1 MNSIFGKQFFLYMGS
16 LLISFILI
24 GAGLTQAFSSYFVTQ
39 RIDGLTIQGKK
50 ISKVFEQA
58 YYFGG
63 IYDREKLNEQIT
75 LLDDYLE
82 ASFIYVDNSG
92 TILMISNDIDTKWLG
107 QEINIDDVK
116 KAISGEIVSFENL
129 FGGIFDKT
137 VITVGYPITVH
148 GNTIGAVFLSSPMT
162 DLQETT
168 NDALKIIVFIVFIA
182 GILGFVLIYMSSKK
196 LVKPLLE
203 MNEAAKVISGGNFE
217 KRLIVKGKDEI
228 AQLAVSFNEMAES
241 LNEQENRRKEFLSNI
256 SHDLRSPLTS
266 MKGFLQAIIDG
277 TVPYEKQ
284 NHYLNII
291 LDESDRLAKMANNI
305 IDINMLD
312 NSNYVLEI
320 SRFDINELIRKIV
333 YNFETRIVKKNI
345 SVNVELAENK
355 TYVDADY
362 EKIQRVIYNLIDNAV
377 KFTNDGG
384 IIDIETDVE
393 KEKVFVKIKDNG
405 RGISNDE
412 QKRIFERF
420 YKADSSRGEDKM
432 GSGLGLSIVKEFIKA
447 HNETINV
454 KSELGNGCEFVF
466 SLKRNF

>member
-82 ASFIYVDNSG
+82 ASFIYIDNSG
-92 TILMISNDIDTKWLG
+92 KILMISNDIDSKWLG

-129 FGGIFDKT
+129 FGGIFNKT

-162 DLQETT
+162 DLQKTT

-217 KRLIVKGKDEI
+217 KRLTVKGKDEI

-312 NSNYVLEI
+312 NSNYVIET
-320 SRFDINELIRKIV
+320 SRFDINELIRKTV

-355 TYVDADY
+355 TYVNADY

-377 KFTNDGG
+377 KFTNDDG
-384 IIDIETDVE
+384 IIDIETDIE
-393 KEKVFVKIKDNG
+393 KEKVFVKIRDNG
-405 RGISNDE
+405 RGISKEE

-447 HNETINV
+447 HNETISV

-466 SLKRNF
+466 SLKRNI